1 MTKKDYKLIAKA
13 LNNVMPYTKD
23 CIVNE
28 SYNKECQALFI
39 DVIDS
44 LSDELVKDNP
54 LFNKDKFIKACT
66 IE

>member
-13 LNNVMPYTKD
+13 LNNVMPY
-23 CIVNE
+23 
-28 SYNKECQALFI
+28 NKEHQALFM

-44 LSDELVKDNP
+44 LSDELIKDNP